1 MLEKRQFLIANNEP
15 TVIDIIFYSEIST
28 ALYLLRL
35 KGFQKRYPRVQA
47 WIKLMSEVE
56 GLLALDEK
64 LVEMIEKYELEW
76 VTKSK
81 ERKVGVKKHEDLVVS
96 LGKITKLI
104 TKTTVVCHLIAFL
117 GQSMGESVYL
127 II

>member
-76 VTKSK
+76 VSKSK
-81 ERKVGVKKHEDLVVS
+81 ERKVGVKKQEDLVVS
-96 LGKITKLI
+96 LGKIIKLI
-104 TKTTVVCHLIAFL
+104 TKTTVVCH
-117 GQSMGESVYL
+117 
-127 II
+127 

>member
-1 MLEKRQFLIANNEP
+1 MVGPKAFGHDFYSGEEVENAKAAFLDQTVTQINKMLEKRQFLIANNEP

-64 LVEMIEKYELEW
+64 LVEMIEKYELE
-76 VTKSK
+76 
-81 ERKVGVKKHEDLVVS
+81 
-96 LGKITKLI
+96 
-104 TKTTVVCHLIAFL
+104 
-117 GQSMGESVYL
+117 
-127 II
+127 